1 MAKNIRKQQGMTPKS
16 DPNYPER
23 LLLANG
29 LCQIRA
35 NALVQQFNWGALPN
49 PLTIREPKLR
59 TLIAVLKNH
68 YRYGHMKQ
76 DANQSQAANQ
86 RTQS

>member
-1 MAKNIRKQQGMTPKS
+1 MIRNIRKKQGLSPKS

-29 LCQIRA
+29 ICQIRVD
-35 NALVQQFNWGALPN
+35 ALVKQFNWGTLPS

-59 TLIAVLKNH
+59 NLVSALKTH
-68 YRYGHMKQ
+68 YRYGHMKNA
-76 DANQSQAANQ
+76 DQSKTANQ
-86 RTQS
+86 RTQP

>member
-1 MAKNIRKQQGMTPKS
+1 MARAIRKKQGLTPKS

-29 LCQIRA
+29 INPIRTD
-35 NALVQQFNWGALPN
+35 ALVQQFNWGTLPD

-59 TLIAVLKNH
+59 TLVAVLKTH
-68 YRYGHMKQ
+68 YRYGHMKNA
-76 DANQSQAANQ
+76 DQSKTANQ
-86 RTQS
+86 RTQP

>member
-1 MAKNIRKQQGMTPKS
+1 MARAMRKQQGLTPKS

-29 LCQIRA
+29 INQIRT
-35 NALVQQFNWGALPN
+35 NALVQQFNWGTLPD

-59 TLIAVLKNH
+59 TLVAVLKTH
-68 YRYGHMKQ
+68 YRYGHMKNADQ
-76 DANQSQAANQ
+76 NQNSK